1 MNADRGSGDNSVRTQ
16 LTHSPASEVMATRRI
31 SLMMMMAIGLGK
43 FAGVQQNH
51 THAHKLVPRSV
62 NITVAAWRRRR

>member
-1 MNADRGSGDNSVRTQ
+1 MNAHRGSGDNSVRTQ
-16 LTHSPASEVMATRRI
+16 LTHSPASEVMATGRI
-31 SLMMMMAIGLGK
+31 SLMMGIGLGK

>member
-1 MNADRGSGDNSVRTQ
+1 MNADRGSGDNSVRTE

-31 SLMMMMAIGLGK
+31 SLMMAIGLGK